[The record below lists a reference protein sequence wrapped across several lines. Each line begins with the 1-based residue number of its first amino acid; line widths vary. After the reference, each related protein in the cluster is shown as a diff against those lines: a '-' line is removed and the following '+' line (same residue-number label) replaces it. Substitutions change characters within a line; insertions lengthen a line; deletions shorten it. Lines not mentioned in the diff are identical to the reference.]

1 MKKTL
6 ITILATVLVCCCVVG
21 GTLAWLTDKTEAVKN
36 VFTVGDIEITLTES
50 DALDLKIIPGKEI
63 AKDPVVTVKGNSE
76 ACWLFVKIEETNW
89 SDKLTYNVNVTD
101 AGWTLLET
109 GVYYRKVSAKDTDQ
123 EFYVLDENKVTV
135 ANTLTSA
142 EMETMANAQ
151 PTLTITAYA
160 VQQENIG
167 NDPATAWATAKT
179 ATNP

>member
-21 GTLAWLTDKTEAVKN
+21 GTLAWLTDKTDPVKN

-50 DALDLKIIPGKEI
+50 ANLDLKIIPGKEI
-63 AKDPVVTVKGNSE
+63 KKDPVVTVKADSE

-89 SDKLTYNVNVTD
+89 SAKLTYDVAD
-101 AGWTLLET
+101 GWHELET
-109 GVYYRKVSAKDTDQ
+109 GVYYRQVSAKDTDQ

-135 ANTLTSA
+135 SDTLTSA

-160 VQQENIG
+160 VQQENIS
-167 NDPATAWATAKT
+167 DVATAWATAKT